1 MGEYEESMN
10 IDQKYQSINLL
21 DLIEMEGE
29 SAVNARLSSFACPKN
44 PDVENFLQRHAA
56 EFTRKSQSVTY
67 LVMDVEALN
76 IVGYYTLAIKPLAI
90 PAGSISK
97 TLAKKVARVSTLD
110 SAGQI
115 YSTAAY
121 LIAQLGKNSDLPV
134 EKCIEGRMLLHI
146 AMNEISLLK
155 RRIGG
160 LIQFLECE
168 DNAFLLNFYQ
178 SNGFQVFDT
187 RVTSSEYGTAHKL
200 YQLLRK
206 ID

>member
-1 MGEYEESMN
+1 
-10 IDQKYQSINLL
+10 
-21 DLIEMEGE
+21 
-29 SAVNARLSSFACPKN
+29 
-44 PDVENFLQRHAA
+44 
-56 EFTRKSQSVTY
+56 
-67 LVMDVEALN
+67 
-76 IVGYYTLAIKPLAI
+76 
-90 PAGSISK
+90 
-97 TLAKKVARVSTLD
+97 
-110 SAGQI
+110 
-115 YSTAAY
+115 
-121 LIAQLGKNSDLPV
+121 
-134 EKCIEGRMLLHI
+134 MLLHI